1 MSYTKQRFAR
11 HYTTDNE
18 SQWFLREKSK
28 ISKPVIKKITKCSQ
42 EEQICYIQGNKN
54 KNDSRFLIRKKQKEE
69 ENEVIFLKYQW
80 GKKMPTENS
89 IPSKNIFQN
98 KRIKA
103 FSVIQKLKEF
113 STNWPALQD
122 MFNDILQ
129 EEEKW

>member
-1 MSYTKQRFAR
+1 MG
-11 HYTTDNE
+11 E
-18 SQWFLREKSK
+18 
-28 ISKPVIKKITKCSQ
+28 
-42 EEQICYIQGNKN
+42 
-54 KNDSRFLIRKKQKEE
+54 
-69 ENEVIFLKYQW
+69 
-80 GKKMPTENS
+80 KMPTENS

-129 EEEKW
+129 EEEK